1 MALNLCIDWGN
12 SDVKAGLFRKG
23 KLEESFRFS
32 ANEAHNRLIDIL
44 DTHNP
49 DYGIICSVSSA
60 SAEVEERLTG
70 SAKRFIKMDNR
81 TPTPVMNAYSSDSVG
96 MDRLA
101 MAVGAHHEHPAKNN
115 LVVCLGTCITYNFVQ
130 NTRTFRGGAISPG
143 LKMRLR
149 AMHEFT
155 DKLPQVSLDGETLLL
170 GYDTDTC
177 MRSGAVYGIISEI
190 DGMVNE
196 FAAKYQDFN
205 AVLTGGDMQYFE
217 GKLKCEIFAD
227 PDIILKGLNI
237 ILKHNA
243 PQSAV

>member
-1 MALNLCIDWGN
+1 M
-12 SDVKAGLFRKG
+12 KAGLFQKE
-23 KLEESFRFS
+23 KLEQSFRFPAS
-32 ANEAHNRLIDIL
+32 EAHSRLIDIIE
-44 DTHNP
+44 THNP
-49 DYGIICSVSSA
+49 DYAIICSVSSA
-60 SAEVEERLTG
+60 SAEVESRL
-70 SAKRFIKMDNR
+70 SDSVKRFVRMDER
-81 TPTPVMNAYSSDSVG
+81 TSTPVMNAYSSDSVG

-101 MAVGAHHEHPAKNN
+101 MAVGAHHEHPTKNN

-143 LKMRLR
+143 LNMRLR

-155 DKLPQVSLDGETLLL
+155 DKLPQVSLKGETLLL

-177 MRSGAVYGIISEI
+177 MRSGAVFGIISEI

-196 FAAKYQDFN
+196 FAAQYKDFN

-237 ILKHNA
+237 ILKHNV